1 MKRAYYRFS
10 IKEIGG
16 GHGETEIITPI
27 TEWNL
32 LKNYTSEELNKLT
45 LIDFG
50 DWKEVILET
59 KIKEEK

>member
-27 TEWNL
+27 TVWDL
-32 LKNYTSEELNKLT
+32 LENYTSEELNK
-45 LIDFG
+45 
-50 DWKEVILET
+50 
-59 KIKEEK
+59 